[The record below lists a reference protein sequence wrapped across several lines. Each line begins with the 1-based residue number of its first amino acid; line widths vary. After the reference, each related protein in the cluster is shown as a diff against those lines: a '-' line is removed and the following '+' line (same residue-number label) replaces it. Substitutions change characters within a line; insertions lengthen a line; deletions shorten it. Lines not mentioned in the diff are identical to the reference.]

1 MSGLLSL
8 EELEEMDWREVRF
21 WKLVAQKSLAVRE
34 LNAITVARIAQAS
47 GEDFDDIVSLRQWR
61 IEFMDMDEDKPLTNG

>member
-1 MSGLLSL
+1 
-8 EELEEMDWREVRF
+8 MDWREVRF